1 MNDIEKELLTKE
13 IKVQRLRQDKTQEE
27 CANLLNISVPTYR
40 ELEYNPNKFE
50 IDQVLKLGEF
60 LNWNFFEFFLNNILQ
75 NAIKNK

>member
-1 MNDIEKELLTKE
+1 MNDVEKELLTKE